1 MMLRDL
7 CDLFDLKRQT
17 DPDAIPPRRWCRTS
31 VGYELTLD
39 RDGTIVSCVPLA
51 AEGQKLPKLVV
62 PMAYVTR
69 SGQKPVPGFLCDD
82 AQHVFGVGKNKF
94 REELRLMH
102 EQLAKD
108 VLSEVDDDGAR
119 AYLSML
125 RHYGAGMLPRLCAEA
140 MGEDVRPGSN
150 EKENPN
156 LKSNL
161 VFRFLPD
168 GSLLHERTAIVAAWD
183 RYAEAAEQE
192 SEQCTCL
199 VLGKVAPRAKL
210 FPQVSGLAGA
220 QSAGAALVS
229 CNADAFSSYGQKIAT
244 VGSIS
249 REAAEKAGG
258 ALNYV
263 LKDDSH
269 HMRLGDDYVC
279 FWTNSSDSIADACLS
294 FIFDSDGIG
303 GSNAIISGR
312 GENVEVRDAVQ
323 EALQQMTHGLPPVDV
338 PADTKYHVMGIAPY
352 QARLAVRFYQTGSF
366 GDLER
371 NVSLFLRDTQMVGV
385 RLCSLKRY
393 LEQAAVQ
400 VESKNLP
407 RSLIT
412 SCVRALLDGTAFPD
426 SLAKE
431 IILRTRADHG
441 SRNTF
446 DMGRRAAILRA
457 YLLRKSRNAG
467 QVVREDTERRFT
479 VALNEENENQ
489 GYLLGRLF
497 ALLDKVQVD
506 AVGDINAGI
515 RERYMGA
522 ASTTPA
528 RVFPQLLKLAQHHIS
543 MSSWGSRIDVL
554 VQRVISKVDDSGF
567 PKTLSYDDQGEFYI
581 GFYQQREALYKKS
594 EKGDKT
600 AKVDVTERID

>member
-17 DPDAIPPRRWCRTS
+17 DPDAIPPRHWCRMS
-31 VGYELTLD
+31 VSYELTLD
-39 RDGTIVSCVPLA
+39 RDGAIVSCVPLA
-51 AEGQKLPKLVV
+51 IEGQKALSLVV
-62 PMAYVTR
+62 PMAYVSR
-69 SGQKPVPGFLCDD
+69 SGPKPLPGFLCDD

-102 EQLAKD
+102 ERLAED

-119 AYLSML
+119 AYLGML
-125 RHYGAGMLPRLCAEA
+125 RHYGAGMLPRPCVET
-140 MGEDVRPGSN
+140 MGEDVGPNSSEN
-150 EKENPN
+150 ENSS
-156 LKSNL
+156 LKSKM

-168 GSLLHERTAIVAAWD
+168 GSLLHERAALVGAWN
-183 RYAEAAEQE
+183 RYAEAVEQE
-192 SEQCTCL
+192 SEQCACL
-199 VLGKVAPRAKL
+199 VLGKVAPKAEL

-229 CNADAFSSYGQKIAT
+229 CHKPSFSSYGQRKDDPR
-244 VGSIS
+244 SIS
-249 REAAEKAGG
+249 KEAAEKAGG

-269 HMRLGDDYVC
+269 HMRLGDDCIC
-279 FWTNSSDSIADACLS
+279 FWTDSSDSIADACLS
-294 FIFDSDGIG
+294 FLFDSDGTG
-303 GSNAIISGR
+303 GSNAIISNR
-312 GENVEVRDAVQ
+312 GEDSEVRAAVQ
-323 EALQQMTHGLPPVDV
+323 ETLRQMARGLPPVSI
-338 PADTKYHVMGIAPY
+338 PSDTKYYVAGIAPY
-352 QARLAVRFYQTGSF
+352 QARLAVRFYQCGNF

-371 NVSLFLRDTQMVGV
+371 NIALFLRDTQMVEV
-385 RLCSLKRY
+385 RLYSLKRY
-393 LEQAAVQ
+393 LEQTAAQ
-400 VESKNLP
+400 GESKNLP

-412 SCVRALLDGTAFPD
+412 SSVRALLDGTAFPD
-426 SLAKE
+426 ALAKE
-431 IILRTRADHG
+431 VILRTRADHG
-441 SRNTF
+441 SRNPF
-446 DMGRRAAILRA
+446 DLGKRAAILRA

-467 QVVREDTERRFT
+467 QLVREDAERRLT

-497 ALLDKVQVD
+497 ALLDKVQAE
-506 AVGDINAGI
+506 AVGNVNAGI

-522 ASTTPA
+522 ASTTPE

-543 MSSWGSRIDVL
+543 KSAWGGRIDGL
-554 VQRVISKVDDSGF
+554 IQRVISKVDDGGF

-594 EKGDKT
+594 EKSDET
-600 AKVDVTERID
+600 AKADVAERID